1 MFRGLVLGCLLA
13 ASSHWALAEN
23 LGPMTFRSYSYK
35 APFDKPLIVEIQA
48 DGTITD
54 DTPQQ
59 LRQFLADNNVPPK
72 SWVYFTSRGGSV
84 DGGLEIGR
92 IIRQH
97 RLNTTLQAH
106 DRISASTI
114 EAFKQQRIWDVL
126 DMPEH
131 AKTADLSF
139 PDNARWPSYCIS
151 ACTLAFLGG
160 VERFVGTFGIFAVHQ
175 FKFRCDENSTDKVC
189 IDPSESVSESQKLS
203 AKIAQYLEEMG
214 IPQSF
219 LHDMVLANPSNLNI
233 LRDKELEKYQISNW
247 GAVFHDWLQQQKAVK

>member
-1 MFRGLVLGCLLA
+1 MSIL
-13 ASSHWALAEN
+13 
-23 LGPMTFRSYSYK
+23 SYK
-35 APFDKPLIVEIQA
+35 ASFDEHLIAEIQA

-59 LRQFLADNNVPPK
+59 FRQFLADNNVPPE
-72 SWVYFTSRGGSV
+72 SWVYFTSGGGSV

-106 DRISASTI
+106 DRVSASTI
-114 EAFKQQRIWDVL
+114 DYFKQKRILVAL

-131 AKTADLSF
+131 ARTAGLDFS
-139 PDNARWPSYCIS
+139 NNGRWPSYCLS
-151 ACTLAFLGG
+151 SCTLAFLGG
-160 VERFVGTFGIFAVHQ
+160 VERFVGTSGIFAVHQ
-175 FKFRCDENSTDKVC
+175 FKFRCDENPKDKVC

-219 LHDMVLANPSNLNI
+219 LHDMILADPSNLNI

-247 GAVFHDWLQQQKAVK
+247 GAVFNNWLQRQKAVK